1 MSYLKRVPVP
11 VGTLSPRPCLA
22 SDAPV
27 LDLSGQWRF
36 RLLPTAD
43 GPADF
48 ASAGFDDSGWEIKP
62 VPSHFGT
69 PAYTN
74 ANYPI
79 PVEPPLVP
87 DENPTGDHRV
97 TFDLPP
103 GWPAGDAALRFE
115 GVDSCGRVWLNGVE
129 LGVTFGSRLPNEFA
143 VGHLLRETGNV
154 LAVRVHQWS
163 PGTYLEDQDMW
174 WWPGIFREVRLIA
187 RPAGGLDQVR
197 VQAGFDHETGLG
209 TLTVDGAEVVSGP
222 DLSRPVRPWTAETPY
237 LYDVVIRSGPETA
250 TIRVGFRT
258 VSIEDGVL
266 KVNGRR
272 ILFRGVNRHEFHPVT
287 GRALS
292 EEVMRADLELMR
304 AHNVNAVRTS
314 HYPPH
319 PRFLD
324 FCDELGFWVIDECD
338 LETHGFEPFGW
349 QGNPTDD
356 PAWREA
362 LEDRARRMVLR
373 DRHHPS
379 VIMWSLGNEAG
390 VGRNLGA
397 MAAAMRALDSTRPLH
412 YEGDR
417 TCEHTDV
424 NSRMYAPH
432 DEVAQIGQSTTRPFI
447 LCEYGHAM
455 GNGPGGLSE
464 YQRLFETFERCQG
477 GFIWEW
483 IDHGIASER
492 GFLYGGD
499 FGEELHDGSF
509 ICDGLVF
516 PDRTP
521 SPGLA
526 EYKKVI
532 EPIRITRDGIE
543 NRYDFR
549 SLEGF
554 SLRWGYDGGGGG
566 ELPCPP
572 LRPGEQAPLEVPP
585 GSGWC
590 TVSAL
595 DPAGHEIAW
604 GQWQDSPSRHELP
617 AIPDGPLERGPEVRL
632 DVWRAPIDNDQ
643 FGGRPPKLAQLW
655 RDAGLHRMKQR
666 TISLDPLRV
675 RLAPAAANFGLLA
688 TYRWEPQADGSVRLE
703 VEVEPDGQWH
713 VPLPRVGLR
722 FALPA
727 SLGIAQWFGGG
738 PGEAYPDSR
747 QAAKMGLHRMSV
759 DQMQTPYVFPQE
771 NGARIDVRWAS
782 LTDSGGN
789 GLRIE
794 GDTPFL
800 FTARRWTTEQLDAAR
815 HTSELVPSDRI
826 WVNVDAAQ
834 HGLGSGSCGPVALP
848 AYVLHPKR
856 LRIALRFVRLGNGV

>member
-1 MSYLKRVPVP
+1 
-11 VGTLSPRPCLA
+11 
-22 SDAPV
+22 
-27 LDLSGQWRF
+27 
-36 RLLPTAD
+36 
-43 GPADF
+43 
-48 ASAGFDDSGWEIKP
+48 
-62 VPSHFGT
+62 
-69 PAYTN
+69 
-74 ANYPI
+74 
-79 PVEPPLVP
+79 
-87 DENPTGDHRV
+87 
-97 TFDLPP
+97 
-103 GWPAGDAALRFE
+103 
-115 GVDSCGRVWLNGVE
+115 
-129 LGVTFGSRLPNEFA
+129 
-143 VGHLLRETGNV
+143 
-154 LAVRVHQWS
+154 
-163 PGTYLEDQDMW
+163 MW

-187 RPAGGLDQVR
+187 RPAGGLDQVCVR
-197 VQAGFDHETGLG
+197 ADFDHVTGLG
-209 TLTVDGAEVVSGP
+209 TLRVDGAQIVSGP
-222 DLSRPVRPWTAETPY
+222 DLTRPVRPWTAETPF
-237 LYDVVIRSGPETA
+237 LYDVVIRSGEETA
-250 TIRVGFRT
+250 TVRVGFRT

-287 GRALS
+287 GRALT

-304 AHNVNAVRTS
+304 AHHINAVRTS

-319 PRFLD
+319 PRFLEL
-324 FCDELGFWVIDECD
+324 CDELGFWVIDECD
-338 LETHGFEPFGW
+338 FETHGFWRFGW
-349 QGNPTDD
+349 KGNPTDD

-362 LEDRARRMVLR
+362 LQDRARRMVLR
-373 DRHHPS
+373 DRHHPC

-397 MAAAMRALDSTRPLH
+397 MASAIRELDSTRPLH

-417 TCEHTDV
+417 SCAHTDV
-424 NSRMYAPH
+424 YSRMYAPH
-432 DEVAQIGQSTTRPFI
+432 AEVARIGQTTKLPFI

-455 GNGPGGLSE
+455 GNGPGGLAE
-464 YQRLFETFERCQG
+464 YQSLFDTYERCQG

-483 IDHGIASER
+483 IDHGFASER

-499 FGEELHDGSF
+499 FGEELHDGNF
-509 ICDGLVF
+509 VCDGLVF

-554 SLRWGYDGGGGG
+554 TLRWGYDDGSSGG
-566 ELPCPP
+566 ELPCPD
-572 LRPGEQAPLEVPP
+572 LQPGERAPLEVPA
-585 GSGWC
+585 GTGWC

-595 DPAGHEIAW
+595 DPDGHEIAW
-604 GQWQDSPSRHELP
+604 GQWQVSPSRHEAP
-617 AIPDGPLERGPEVRL
+617 AVPDGPLQTWPDVKL

-643 FGGRPPKLAQLW
+643 FGGRPPKLAALW
-655 RDAGLHRMKQR
+655 REAGLHRMKHR
-666 TISLDPLRV
+666 TISIDPLRTRV
-675 RLAPAAANFGLLA
+675 APAAADFGLLA
-688 TYRWEPQADGSVRLE
+688 TYRWEPQADGAVRLE
-703 VEVEPDGQWH
+703 VEVEPDGRWT
-713 VPLPRVGLR
+713 VPLPRLGLR
-722 FALPA
+722 FALP
-727 SLGIAQWFGGG
+727 SGLGNATWFGGG

-747 QAAKMGLHRMSV
+747 QAARIGLHRMSV

-782 LTDSGGN
+782 LTDSEGN

-815 HTSELVPSDRI
+815 HTGELTPGDRI

-834 HGLGSGSCGPVALP
+834 HGIGSASCGPGTLP
-848 AYVLHPKR
+848 RYELHPKQ